1 MEQETHLSQV
11 GLAYDSSRIL
21 RLPFPALGGHL
32 WGQLLEAIGGQCL
45 IGRDGPTSCVDAVAG
60 NTRSGVVD
68 QGAFK
73 RYGNAELHRAA
84 ILMHQGSIL
93 GAFLDLIH
101 RLIGMLAEHLDGR
114 SMLRVERDTDTN
126 GNSCFA
132 TRRQGDWSADLRDE
146 QAGLFERLLFVADV
160 LQQGHVLIASHPG
173 ERVGG
178 TDATQETAGHG
189 L

>member
-1 MEQETHLSQV
+1 
-11 GLAYDSSRIL
+11 
-21 RLPFPALGGHL
+21 
-32 WGQLLEAIGGQCL
+32 
-45 IGRDGPTSCVDAVAG
+45 
-60 NTRSGVVD
+60 
-68 QGAFK
+68 
-73 RYGNAELHRAA
+73 
-84 ILMHQGSIL
+84 MHQGSIL

-146 QAGLFERLLFVADV
+146 QAGLFERLLFVADE

>member
-114 SMLRVERDTDTN
+114 SMLRVERDTDTK
-126 GNSCFA
+126 
-132 TRRQGDWSADLRDE
+132 
-146 QAGLFERLLFVADV
+146 
-160 LQQGHVLIASHPG
+160 
-173 ERVGG
+173 
-178 TDATQETAGHG
+178 ET
-189 L
+189 LNKSRFC

>member
-1 MEQETHLSQV
+1 MSPLSPN
-11 GLAYDSSRIL
+11 GSFRRSKAD
-21 RLPFPALGGHL
+21 P
-32 WGQLLEAIGGQCL
+32 
-45 IGRDGPTSCVDAVAG
+45 VDAVAG

-114 SMLRVERDTDTN
+114 SMLRVERDTDTK
-126 GNSCFA
+126 
-132 TRRQGDWSADLRDE
+132 DLSAN
-146 QAGLFERLLFVADV
+146 
-160 LQQGHVLIASHPG
+160 
-173 ERVGG
+173 
-178 TDATQETAGHG
+178 
-189 L
+189 

>member
-1 MEQETHLSQV
+1 MDQLHAWTLSPATQDLELSIRV
-11 GLAYDSSRIL
+11 RLNATERRATPSRY
-21 RLPFPALGGHL
+21 P
-32 WGQLLEAIGGQCL
+32 
-45 IGRDGPTSCVDAVAG
+45 DA
-60 NTRSGVVD
+60 
-68 QGAFK
+68 
-73 RYGNAELHRAA
+73 
-84 ILMHQGSIL
+84 QGSIL

-132 TRRQGDWSADLRDE
+132 TRRQDWSADLRDE
-146 QAGLFERLLFVADV
+146 QAGLLS
-160 LQQGHVLIASHPG
+160 ASCSPLTCCSKATYSSPPTLAR
-173 ERVGG
+173 RVGG